1 MTPAFAWRAGRAAGE
16 YFSGTRGAT
25 VVVGRD
31 TRGHGRI
38 LEEALVA
45 GLVAGGLQVERAG
58 VLPTA
63 AVALLA
69 RRLGAAAGIM
79 VSASHNPA
87 GDNGIKFFAGSGFK
101 LADADELELER
112 LMESGRVPDL
122 PEGAPAR
129 QPQDFQGR
137 PEYASLYRECL
148 LASLPAGFSLG
159 GLKIVVDAAHGAAW
173 QTTPSLLRALGAE
186 VEVLG
191 DAPDGTNINCNLGS
205 EHPEALLAR
214 LSSKQGGEWLGLAHD
229 GDADRVLL
237 VDEAGQPMDGDECLA
252 IAATHALK
260 EDRLAARTVVATVMS
275 NLGLEECLRA
285 RGARLERSQVGD
297 RYVVEKMLET
307 GATLGGEQ
315 SGHLVFL
322 EHLTGGDGLLA
333 ALQLLRVRRETG
345 SRFRE
350 LRTAMRRYPQ
360 VLLNVKVARKK
371 PLGELSRSARAVADL
386 EAAFGEEGR
395 VLVRYS
401 GTENKLR
408 LLLEHR
414 SREDLRACAEALARV
429 FQEELAQ

>member
-16 YFSGTRGAT
+16 YFSGTQGASA
-25 VVVGRD
+25 VIGRD

-38 LEEALVA
+38 LEEALAA
-45 GLVAGGLQVERAG
+45 GLVSGGLKVERAG

-63 AVALLA
+63 AVALAA

-87 GDNGIKFFAGSGFK
+87 GDNGIKFFAGNGFK
-101 LADADELELER
+101 LADAAELELER
-112 LMESGRVPDL
+112 LMESRLAPDL
-122 PEGAPAR
+122 PEGMPAR
-129 QPQDFQGR
+129 QPQDFQSR
-137 PEYASLYRECL
+137 LEYASLYRECL
-148 LASLPAGFSLG
+148 LASLPPGFALDG
-159 GLKIVVDAAHGAAW
+159 VKIIVDAAHGAAW
-173 QTTPSLLRALGAE
+173 QTTPSILRALGAE
-186 VEVLG
+186 VEVMG
-191 DAPDGTNINCNLGS
+191 DAPDGTNINSNLGS

-214 LSSKQGGEWLGLAHD
+214 VSSKNGGWLGLAHD

-252 IAATHALK
+252 IAATHAL
-260 EDRLAARTVVATVMS
+260 EGGRLAAGTVVATVMS

-285 RGARLERSQVGD
+285 QGAKLERSQVGD

-333 ALQLLRVRRETG
+333 ALQLLRVRVETG
-345 SRFRE
+345 RPFRE
-350 LRTAMRRYPQ
+350 LRKAMRRYPQ
-360 VLLNVKVARKK
+360 ILLNVKVARKR
-371 PLGELSRSARAVADL
+371 PLEELSRAARAVADL
-386 EAAFGEEGR
+386 EAEFGEEGR

-414 SREDLRACAEALARV
+414 SREDLQACAEALAQV
-429 FQEELAQ
+429 FQEELAE